1 MAFLGKA
8 VPSTLSGV
16 GGFVDA
22 CFDWR
27 RFRFYYNP
35 GGVAN
40 PPYTPLWSKT
50 GSTTSLNCWRLAI
63 ALRYKQSFTHLQ
75 KFTLTK
81 AVRSHILNPIPSSIH
96 SIHPFPAPCLFP
108 EPQKKNQKNKNRI
121 SNTSYYIGTFSIP
134 FRLHLKQLHLQQH
147 HHQPHRHHL
156 DALGRLRPVPSRAA
170 SECACAWSRFTPCHR
185 CARGGWRSRCP

>member
-1 MAFLGKA
+1 M
-8 VPSTLSGV
+8 
-16 GGFVDA
+16 
-22 CFDWR
+22 
-27 RFRFYYNP
+27 
-35 GGVAN
+35 
-40 PPYTPLWSKT
+40 
-50 GSTTSLNCWRLAI
+50 NCWRLAI

-81 AVRSHILNPIPSSIH
+81 AVRSHILNPIPSSLHSSTRSIH
-96 SIHPFPAPCLFP
+96 SQLPVSFPSL
-108 EPQKKNQKNKNRI
+108 QKPKTKKETKNKNRI
-121 SNTSYYIGTFSIP
+121 SNTSCYIGTFSIP

-170 SECACAWSRFTPCHR
+170 CEYACAWSRFTPCHR